1 MSQARLPSE
10 QVAVVGQ
17 IVPAAKTAVTGYSI
31 LTDYVSLAKFYQY
44 LVILH
49 VGAIAASGTVNA
61 KVRVFTSATGA
72 GAADV
77 SGLAITQLT
86 ATDDNKL
93 VLLNIQAAELLAA
106 GKTHFNLAVLNGVT
120 TNGLSAVILGLHPHY
135 GPASDHDLAAVD
147 EIVTK

>member
-17 IVPAAKTAVTGYSI
+17 IVPKAATAVTGFS
-31 LTDYVSLAKFYQY
+31 LLSTYVPLSKFYQY
-44 LVILH
+44 LVLL
-49 VGAIAASGTVNA
+49 GAGNIASGTIDA
-61 KVRVFTSATGA
+61 KIRVYTSATGA

-86 ATDDNKL
+86 ATDDNKV

-106 GKTHFNLAVLNGVT
+106 GKTHFTLAVK
-120 TNGLSAVILGLHPHY
+120 SAVSTNAFACYILGLHPHY
-135 GPASDHDLAAVD
+135 GPANDHDLANVD